1 MDRLLRALFGSFV
14 RAGNLRVT
22 TREGTTFTVGDG
34 TGQPAAMRF
43 TSRRAEL
50 DLLLDPELRLGE
62 AYMDGEIIIE
72 HGSIADALAI
82 LLGQEHSSSLPA
94 WANPWRLGRLLARRM
109 HQFNPRWR
117 TITI

>member
-1 MDRLLRALFGSFV
+1 GGCGSRRRPMDRLLRALFGYFV

-43 TSRRAEL
+43 TSRQAEFV
-50 DLLLDPELRLGE
+50 LLFDPEPRLGE

-72 HGSIADALAI
+72 HGSIADVLAI

-94 WANPWRLGRLLARRM
+94 WANPWNLARLLA
-109 HQFNPRWR
+109 PRLP
-117 TITI
+117 